1 MIGIEKFSNR
11 RSIVSNGSVIESSGA
26 TDVWFY
32 AVDPATETILDR
44 NNTEVF
50 EKILD
55 PTAQTQINLE
65 ASSIARATA
74 QGIFAP
80 IEVKHPTQIRKAA
93 VFLDEEI
100 FPYVLIFISA
110 IILIL
115 GTSGIVYICIS
126 WSRYKNFKQQM
137 RQYSGPANPPRYDP
151 VIINAPA
158 SDASVANLKEYE
170 TQVLGMA
177 VNEEQ
182 DDMQVN
188 YSAKNHAFSLDNVSY
203 ITHKEN
209 GQQSPTNSDTSTVV
223 IGTLQRNNRINLLN
237 NINNKQNT
245 LNKTIELNRNNY
257 ANPLS
262 IDTNFKA
269 GTTLTLG
276 RIKSER
282 NQIING

>member
-1 MIGIEKFSNR
+1 MLNYVVNRLCSNQIGI
-11 RSIVSNGSVIESSGA
+11 
-26 TDVWFY
+26 Y
-32 AVDPATETILDR
+32 
-44 NNTEVF
+44 
-50 EKILD
+50 
-55 PTAQTQINLE
+55 
-65 ASSIARATA
+65 
-74 QGIFAP
+74 AP
-80 IEVKHPTQIRKAA
+80 IEAKHQIQKIKTANL
-93 VFLDEEI
+93 FLDEEI
-100 FPYVLIFISA
+100 FPFVLIFISA
-110 IILIL
+110 VILIL
-115 GTSGIVYICIS
+115 GTAGIVYICIS

-137 RQYSGPANPPRYDP
+137 RQYSTPSNPPRYDP

-158 SDASVANLKEYE
+158 NDASAASLKEYE

-182 DDMQVN
+182 EDMQID

-209 GQQSPTNSDTSTVV
+209 GQHSPTNSDTSTVV

-245 LNKTIELNRNNY
+245 LNKTLELNRNNY